1 MSPKKCNKNDRY
13 SQDYLKIQLFNN
25 IDIILIFE
33 KKMLQF

>member
-1 MSPKKCNKNDRY
+1 MSPKRYNKNDRY